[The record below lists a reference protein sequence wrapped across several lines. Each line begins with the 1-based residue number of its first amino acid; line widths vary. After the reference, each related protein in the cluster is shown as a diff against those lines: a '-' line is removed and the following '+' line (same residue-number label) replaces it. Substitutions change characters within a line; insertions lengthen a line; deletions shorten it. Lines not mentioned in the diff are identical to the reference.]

1 VDAIAVFVIDPRAA
15 IALARRE
22 YTPVEDREMFAPTLL
37 RSQVLAICR
46 REVAAGSMEATGALD
61 LGERACRL
69 PRRLL
74 GDAVLRRTAWKLAD
88 EHGWP
93 DTYDAEYIAL
103 TQLHGV
109 ALVAG
114 SDALRELAAPIVT
127 TQTVE
132 SFAGNP

>member
-1 VDAIAVFVIDPRAA
+1 MAVFVIDPHAA
-15 IALARRE
+15 VALARRE
-22 YTPVEDREMFAPTLL
+22 FTPDRRHEFFAPTLL
-37 RSQVLAICR
+37 RSQTLAICR
-46 REVAAGSMEATGALD
+46 RKVIEASMEPAAALD
-61 LGERACRL
+61 LAERACRL

-74 GDAVLRRTAWKLAD
+74 GDAVLRRAAWRLAN

-114 SDALRELAAPIVT
+114 SESLRELARPLVRV
-127 TQTVE
+127 QTVNWLVE
-132 SFAGNP
+132 AA

>member
-1 VDAIAVFVIDPRAA
+1 MAVFVVDPQAA
-15 IALARRE
+15 VALARRE
-22 YTPVEDREMFAPTLL
+22 FTPDERREIFAPTLL
-37 RSQVLAICR
+37 RSQTLAICR
-46 REVAAGSMEATGALD
+46 NEVVEASMEPAEALD
-61 LGERACRL
+61 LAEHACRL

-74 GDAVLRRTAWKLAD
+74 GDAVLRRTAWRLAN

-114 SDALRELAAPIVT
+114 SEGLREMAMPLVRV
-127 TQTVE
+127 QTVK
-132 SFAGNP
+132 SFVEAA